1 MELSVSSCGSA
12 AERWKD
18 KTRRP
23 LINKIVKRDIGD
35 YALILYEDSSKP
47 LRFLY
52 MKLLI
57 GKNGVENLNKLSAKI
72 QSMSLK
78 YDEIPFEEMTV
89 EMKKVGRSPT
99 KIAK

>member
-18 KTRRP
+18 RTKRP

-35 YALILYEDSSKP
+35 YALILFEDASKP

-52 MKLLI
+52 MKLLM
-57 GKNGVENLNKLSAKI
+57 GKNGVENLKKLTSKI
-72 QSMSLK
+72 QSMSLR
-78 YDEIPFEEMTV
+78 YD
-89 EMKKVGRSPT
+89 
-99 KIAK
+99 